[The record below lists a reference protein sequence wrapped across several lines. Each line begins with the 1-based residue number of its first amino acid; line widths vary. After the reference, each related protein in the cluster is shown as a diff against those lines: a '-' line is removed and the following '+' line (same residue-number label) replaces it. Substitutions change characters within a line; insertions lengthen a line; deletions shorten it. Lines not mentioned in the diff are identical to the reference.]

1 MRNTVSL
8 LCLVVCE
15 AHQLQSAA
23 LFKHFCLYLTPNVCV
38 CILQAVPRPH
48 RWSQLYRHLQRR
60 HQAVDRRPRQH
71 GPLLGSERGTAAAA
85 ARLHVTGTRSRLW
98 TSSKTTLKGFKL
110 MITSGLVPDLLSG
123 LLSDGRVACCRNGE
137 QQCGGPSCHQAWQI
151 PAASTWE
158 LRSVSPVCLLWW
170 AIGRLQ
176 HTVLT
181 IPLTLWSTL
190 KPLPRKVAFIK
201 KGHQPFLSFTF
212 SDNSSAVFI
221 NHFMESKEKWRT
233 ISPTIRLFKGPIFYP
248 HFGFQIQIFH
258 LSLQWSRLAW
268 FIKNSTDL

>member
-1 MRNTVSL
+1 MWEWQLMRNTISPS
-8 LCLVVCE
+8 CLVVCE
-15 AHQLQSAA
+15 VHQLQSAP

-60 HQAVDRRPRQH
+60 HQAVDRRPWQH

-98 TSSKTTLKGFKL
+98 TSSTLKGCKL

-123 LLSDGRVACCRNGE
+123 LLSDGRVARCRNGE
-137 QQCGGPSCHQAWQI
+137 QQCGGPSCQQAWQI

-170 AIGRLQ
+170 AIGCLQ
-176 HTVLT
+176 HTVFRILLILSAHFKT
-181 IPLTLWSTL
+181 ITS
-190 KPLPRKVAFIK
+190 
-201 KGHQPFLSFTF
+201 
-212 SDNSSAVFI
+212 
-221 NHFMESKEKWRT
+221 
-233 ISPTIRLFKGPIFYP
+233 
-248 HFGFQIQIFH
+248 
-258 LSLQWSRLAW
+258 
-268 FIKNSTDL
+268 